1 MNFVANSIQLFLLTR
16 SLVYISTGI
25 PHLLTIVCTLL
36 MLSPTCVHECI
47 IHTCVCV
54 YARVCVIQV
63 WLKNATKSKAHTL
76 FSIFF

>member
-36 MLSPTCVHECI
+36 MPSPTCVRECI
-47 IHTCVCV
+47 IHTC
-54 YARVCVIQV
+54 VCVIQV